1 MAYVHLAEK
10 DANNEIVSDRYI
22 NKDHV
27 VTVTVEKDSK
37 TAAVVMSNG
46 DCIVVPVEILSEL
59 GIS

>member
-10 DANNEIVSDRYI
+10 DANNKIVSDRYI

-27 VTVTVEKDSK
+27 VTVTVEKDSN

-59 GIS
+59 GI